1 MKSINK
7 ALISAAAIAALLG
20 LVPAFAA
27 DEVYS
32 NSLRAGSYSVFYH
45 THADDITGPFV
56 PAGVNLKS
64 QDLETL
70 YVGYVRRLSPSFS
83 LELALGYPP
92 LNKVEGKGPAFVG
105 SVPYNGQVVS
115 TARWLSPT
123 LLLEYNFLSEDSKLR
138 PYIGVGVNYT
148 NFYDRESTAQG
159 NAGLGGPTR
168 VSLTA
173 SVGPAATAG
182 LSYAISP
189 RWHLYGS
196 YSISRVNT
204 NATLDTEGVIRTTTI
219 KFGPQTIII
228 SGGYSF
234 GR

>member
-7 ALISAAAIAALLG
+7 ALISAAAIASFASVSAL
-20 LVPAFAA
+20 AA
-27 DEVYS
+27 DEVYD
-32 NSLRAGSYSVFYH
+32 NSFRLGSYTVFYH
-45 THADDITGPFV
+45 THADDVTGPFV
-56 PAGVNLKS
+56 PAGVNLKA

-70 YVGYVRRLSPSFS
+70 YVGFVRRLSPAFA

-92 LNKVEGKGPAFVG
+92 LNKVEGKGPATVG

-123 LLLEYNFLSEDSKLR
+123 LLFEYNFLSEDSKLR

-148 NFYDRESTAQG
+148 NFYDRKSTAQG
-159 NAGLGGPTR
+159 NAGLGGPTK
-168 VSLTA
+168 VSLSA
-173 SVGPAATAG
+173 SVGPAATVG
-182 LSYAISP
+182 LAYAITP
-189 RWHLYGS
+189 RWHVYGS

-219 KFGPQTIII
+219 KFGPQALVI

-234 GR
+234 